1 MEVWRQKRFCF
12 HSSTHP
18 SFHTAER
25 SDAMLYYLID
35 YIEQLYHPPGFQ
47 VIRFITVRAALASI
61 TALGI
66 AMVAGRRIIRWLRQ
80 QQLGERVREGEE
92 SGAVSH
98 VHKAGTPTMGGIII
112 LLAVLGATLLWGA
125 ITNTYVLL
133 VMAATAGL
141 GALGF
146 ADDYVKTV
154 QKDKDGLPASVKI
167 AGQVGI
173 GVLVGAVL
181 YFHPAFADYNTY
193 TFVPFFKNQVLDYDL
208 FRFWDLGVDL
218 GWLVYV
224 PVVVF
229 IITAVSNAVNLTDG
243 LDGLTT
249 GVTAFVSLGLIA
261 LVYVSGNANLASFLN
276 VMFLPGTGELT
287 VFVAS
292 VTAACFGFLWYNGYP
307 ATVFMGDTG
316 SLALGGA
323 VGVTILMVRKELLL
337 PLLGIVYFAEAVS
350 VILQTSY
357 FKYTRRRTGEGK
369 RIFLMA
375 PLHHHFEARGLHE
388 AKIVTRFWIVTAIT
402 VIAALLLLRLR

>member
-1 MEVWRQKRFCF
+1 
-12 HSSTHP
+12 
-18 SFHTAER
+18 
-25 SDAMLYYLID
+25 MLYYLID

-61 TALGI
+61 TALVI
-66 AMVAGRRIIRWLRQ
+66 ALVAGRSIIRWLRQ
-80 QQLGERVREGEE
+80 QQLGEQVREGDEA
-92 SGAVSH
+92 GAVSH

-112 LLAVLGATLLWGA
+112 LLSVLGATLLWGA
-125 ITNTYVLL
+125 IANTYVWLA
-133 VMAATAGL
+133 MAATAAL
-141 GALGF
+141 GGLGF
-146 ADDYVKTV
+146 ADDYIKTV
-154 QKDKDGLPASVKI
+154 KKEKDGLPARVKI
-167 AGQVGI
+167 VGQVGV
-173 GVLVGAVL
+173 GVLVGGVL
-181 YFHPAFADYNTY
+181 YFHPAFAEYNSL
-193 TFVPFFKNQVLDYDL
+193 TFVPFLKDQLLDYDL
-208 FRFWDLGVDL
+208 FRFWELGMDL
-218 GWLVYV
+218 GWLVYI

-261 LVYVSGNANLASFLN
+261 LVYISGNVELATFLN

-323 VGVTILMVRKELLL
+323 VGATILMVRKELLL

-357 FKYTRRRTGEGK
+357 FKYTRRQTGEGE
-369 RIFLMA
+369 RVFRMA
-375 PLHHHFEARGLHE
+375 PLHHHFEALGLHE

-402 VIAALLLLRLR
+402 VIAALLSLRLR

>member
-1 MEVWRQKRFCF
+1 
-12 HSSTHP
+12 
-18 SFHTAER
+18 
-25 SDAMLYYLID
+25 MLYYLID
-35 YIEQLYHPPGFQ
+35 YIERLYHPPGFQ

-80 QQLGERVREGEE
+80 QQLGEQVREGEE
-92 SGAVSH
+92 AGAVSH

-112 LLAVLGATLLWGA
+112 LMAVLGATLLWGA
-125 ITNTYVLL
+125 IANTYVLL
-133 VMAATAGL
+133 VMAATGGL
-141 GALGF
+141 GVLGF

-154 QKDKDGLPASVKI
+154 KKEKEGLSASVKI
-167 AGQVGI
+167 AGQVGV

-181 YFHPAFADYNTY
+181 YFNPAFADYNTY
-193 TFVPFFKNQVLDYDL
+193 TFVPFLKNQVLDYDI
-208 FRFWDLGVDL
+208 FRFWELGVDL
-218 GWLVYV
+218 GWLVYI

-261 LVYVSGNANLASFLN
+261 LVYVSGNSQLATFLN

-323 VGVTILMVRKELLL
+323 VGATILMVRKELLL
-337 PLLGIVYFAEAVS
+337 PLLGVVYFAEAVS

-357 FKYTRRRTGEGK
+357 FKYTRRRTGTGK
-369 RIFLMA
+369 RIFRMA
-375 PLHHHFEARGLHE
+375 PLHHHFEAMGIHE